1 MPWEVNAEVL
11 PLFGEG
17 RYAEA
22 KARLAE
28 ALEQYE
34 VERGILFFNL
44 ACAEAR
50 LGETD
55 AALEHLAAAIDERP
69 DLRETAH
76 TDDDLAGLRD
86 DTRFAAIIGTAEAR
100 SGGQRVF
107 WIAFF
112 AVSDLAFNRLLV
124 ISETLPAFSARP
136 PRGRTPPA
144 RSGRERPEG
153 QEHSSSRRPAS
164 RRGSARARC

>member
-22 KARLAE
+22 KARLVE

-55 AALEHLAAAIDERP
+55 PALEHLATALEERP
-69 DLRETAH
+69 DLREAARM
-76 TDDDLAGLRD
+76 DDDFESVRD
-86 DTRFAAIIGTAEAR
+86 DPRFAELTGT
-100 SGGQRVF
+100 G
-107 WIAFF
+107 
-112 AVSDLAFNRLLV
+112 
-124 ISETLPAFSARP
+124 
-136 PRGRTPPA
+136 
-144 RSGRERPEG
+144 
-153 QEHSSSRRPAS
+153 
-164 RRGSARARC
+164 